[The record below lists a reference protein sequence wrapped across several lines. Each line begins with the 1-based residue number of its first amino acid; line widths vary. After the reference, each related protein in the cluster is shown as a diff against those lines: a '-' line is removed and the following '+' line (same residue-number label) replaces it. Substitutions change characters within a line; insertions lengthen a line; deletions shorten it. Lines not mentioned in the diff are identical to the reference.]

1 MDHMFVCQTS
11 LQLDLWCSTGPSLS
25 LIQDSSSYL
34 MLSYN
39 SQLVFLRCWHS
50 TSIYLKRIRT
60 EKINK
65 VTHRSESSQPIL
77 RHRER
82 RSTSPLLY
90 HFTSLLPTPLTVLSH
105 HPPLLQS
112 SYSGCLKGRTECTE
126 RLRIPPR
133 KDTAHSE
140 SLRPL
145 TGGGSGSHL
154 LPLRET
160 ASATTFYSATTF
172 EQQAAPPPD
181 WELEGKLSGTLWRKR
196 WIQIRLNQTAA
207 NFVVTAKN
215 F

>member
-1 MDHMFVCQTS
+1 M
-11 LQLDLWCSTGPSLS
+11 
-25 LIQDSSSYL
+25 
-34 MLSYN
+34 
-39 SQLVFLRCWHS
+39 RCLHS

-133 KDTAHSE
+133 KDQLTRRACGLSLAEAPAPTCCLSE
-140 SLRPL
+140 KRPLPPLFTLPPLSSNKQLRPR
-145 TGGGSGSHL
+145 TGNS
-154 LPLRET
+154 
-160 ASATTFYSATTF
+160 
-172 EQQAAPPPD
+172 
-181 WELEGKLSGTLWRKR
+181 LELSGKR
-196 WIQIRLNQTAA
+196 WIQIRLNQTSA

-215 F
+215 FLEKGR

>member
-1 MDHMFVCQTS
+1 MDHMFVCQAS
-11 LQLDLWCSTGPSLS
+11 LQLDVWCSAGPSLS

-160 ASATTFYSATTF
+160 ASATTFTL
-172 EQQAAPPPD
+172 PPLSSNKQLRPQTGNS
-181 WELEGKLSGTLWRKR
+181 LELSGKI

-207 NFVVTAKN
+207 NFVVTAKP